1 MNRFFVFVF
10 LFPCFVFCQVEP
22 FKVVLDAGHGGKD
35 PGKVQGKV
43 YEKDIVLKIVRLV
56 GSSLASDPLFK
67 VIYTRFDDTFVE
79 LYERGA
85 IANKAKADLFVSIHC
100 NASSNVLAQGVEC
113 YVLGLSSS
121 DANLEVCRAENEVIT
136 FEDNYKKNYS
146 QYDISSAEIYIGL
159 SIMQEEYLNQS
170 IHIAS
175 SIQNAFSS
183 ELKRKERGVK
193 QAGFIVLHQ
202 TYMPAVLVEIG
213 FMTNEQELEY
223 LTSSLGQQEI
233 ASAIVSAIKKYR
245 TFIKKYDVKVLD
257 YQKKVEA
264 NNKKSVVAKE
274 ISEKKEQVENI
285 STPLPSSKPSSLTY
299 RVQIASSSRSLEL
312 VPENFKGLSNIY
324 KEPYNSLF
332 RYFYQ
337 LPTSSF
343 SQAKQYQQQAIKKGF
358 KDAFI
363 VPYLNGERTTMDKIN

>member
-1 MNRFFVFVF
+1 MNRFFVFLF

>member
-1 MNRFFVFVF
+1 MNRFFVFLF

-202 TYMPAVLVEIG
+202 TYMPAVLVETG

-312 VPENFKGLSNIY
+312 LPENFKGLSNIY

>member
-1 MNRFFVFVF
+1 MNRFFVFLF

-245 TFIKKYDVKVLD
+245 IFIKKYDVKVLD